1 MLFLRNKP
9 KIDPKMPKCYN
20 SCIVNEMERQMGFEK
35 TVLDKVAKVLEQDRQ
50 AYFVNGTL
58 FVQASE
64 PQARRVFSMLFKDY
78 NKRVQVSVAMH
89 GEYAYDFTA

>member
-1 MLFLRNKP
+1 
-9 KIDPKMPKCYN
+9 
-20 SCIVNEMERQMGFEK
+20 VAQ
-35 TVLDKVAKVLEQDRQ
+35 VLGQQRQ

-58 FVQASE
+58 FVCAAE
-64 PQARRVFSMLFKDY
+64 PAARQVFHMLYKDY